1 MTHYHSDSQTQYDMA
16 RFVSTISYL
25 TLLGWVVAIVLYG
38 KNHSALACFHL
49 RQSLGLI
56 VTAAVLSFI
65 PLFGWLLNIVL
76 AIFWFVA
83 LYHTIVGQKF
93 IIPVVGQFYQEQL
106 DFIR

>member
-16 RFVSTISYL
+16 KFISTISYL
-25 TLLGWVVAIVLYG
+25 TLVGWLVAIVLYG
-38 KNHSALACFHL
+38 KNHSTLASFHL

-65 PLFGWLLNIVL
+65 PLFGWLLNLVV
-76 AIFWFVA
+76 AFFWFVA
-83 LYHTIVGQKF
+83 IYHTVLGHKF
-93 IIPVVGQFYQEQL
+93 LVPVLGQFYQENL